1 MNADKLLRQTARKND
16 TFEGSISEIKTKD
29 IALVVPYRDLPCS
42 DSRSKE
48 RIKQS
53 SLECD

>member
-1 MNADKLLRQTARKND
+1 MNADKLHRQTAGKND
-16 TFEGSISEIKTKD
+16 TFEDSISEIKTKD